1 MATGNIRAAHAR
13 TREKNLV
20 PAPAP
25 ATRDGQQLVPMPANR
40 GQSSLADMPM
50 CPPASQ
56 RGRQPTNASN
66 EGDGR
71 SVRATRMTGSDKE
84 GNHQLAGAVDEDGGR
99 SNKGGW
105 WSNEGERRGQLTV
118 VRWPRRHGLRFRKH
132 KMGAPSAGDP
142 DGVEAAEATMEGDLR
157 SPSILHSSE
166 SLVGEWKALEME
178 NAML

>member
-1 MATGNIRAAHAR
+1 M
-13 TREKNLV
+13 
-20 PAPAP
+20 PASAP

-40 GQSSLADMPM
+40 GQGSPADMPV

-56 RGRQPTNASN
+56 RGRQPTRASN

-71 SVRATRMTGSDKE
+71 PVRATRMTGSDKE
-84 GNHQLAGAVDEDGGR
+84 GNHQLAGAVDEDGER
-99 SNKGGW
+99 SDEGGW

-132 KMGAPSAGDP
+132 KLGVPSAGDP
-142 DGVEAAEATMEGDLR
+142 DGVEAAEATMEGDPLR
-157 SPSILHSSE
+157 SPSILHVNE
-166 SLVGEWKALEME
+166 SLVGELKALEME